1 MSLSTI
7 TVIGAGTMG
16 HGIAHAAALA
26 GNTVNLFD
34 VNQDGLR
41 HGLDSIAKNLD
52 KGVARGKVQAE

>member
-26 GNTVNLFD
+26 GNTVHLFD
-34 VNQDGLR
+34 VNGEGLR

-52 KGVARGKVQAE
+52 KKR